1 MLPSADAA
9 VDSDNFDIPDG
20 QSLMSRLQ
28 WEDSSDISPTD
39 SSSSKASKEASV
51 HRVGW
56 IK

>member
-9 VDSDNFDIPDG
+9 VDSDNFDIVDS

-28 WEDSSDISPTD
+28 WEDSPDISPTD

-51 HRVGW
+51 RRAGW
-56 IK
+56 IT